1 MTNKT
6 PSSNSPT
13 EHETR
18 KQYIDAMLRDAGWRL
33 GADWLEEVELQ
44 LCGLCPL
51 RGQRQAPGGD

>member
-44 LCGLCPL
+44 RTMSFTGTTASPW
-51 RGQRQAPGGD
+51 R